1 VGRRVEQG
9 KVAVRNIRRDGL
21 NDIREFEREK
31 MITEDEL
38 HRGID
43 SLQELTD
50 KYIKKIEEIGELK
63 EAEIMEV

>member
-1 VGRRVEQG
+1 
-9 KVAVRNIRRDGL
+9 
-21 NDIREFEREK
+21 

-43 SLQELTD
+43 RLQELTD
-50 KYIKKIEEIGELK
+50 KYIMKIDEIGELK